1 MRFCF
6 SLSFLLFLI
15 FFNFF
20 FLLCK
25 NLKRRPR
32 NLSYFFMHFYGRNL
46 IMQFYCII
54 SFLLC
59 ICIYIIFSSRLIEK
73 ISFFFFPPWILFQ
86 ATSFVLKI
94 DIFSR
99 KVWFL
104 YNSKKNKKYKIRS
117 NFSVSQMSSWIGFSI
132 YIFLMWPFKLNSY
145 EIY

>member
-15 FFNFF
+15 FLILF

-25 NLKRRPR
+25 NLKRRSR

-73 ISFFFFPPWILFQ
+73 ISFFFFPPPWILFQ

-104 YNSKKNKKYKIRS
+104 YNSKKIQNTKYEAI
-117 NFSVSQMSSWIGFSI
+117 SQ
-132 YIFLMWPFKLNSY
+132 FLR
-145 EIY
+145 